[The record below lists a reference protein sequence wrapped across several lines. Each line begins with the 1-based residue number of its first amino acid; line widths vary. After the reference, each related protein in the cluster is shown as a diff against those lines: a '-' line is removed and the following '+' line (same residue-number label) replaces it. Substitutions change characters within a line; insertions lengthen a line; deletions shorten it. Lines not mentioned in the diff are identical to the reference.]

1 MEVHEALADTCCAV
15 PGWLST
21 SLKWQKTLEIANN
34 PCSSRMEIMI
44 QEGELK
50 PSRRHWSFS

>member
-1 MEVHEALADTCCAV
+1 MEVHEALADTCCTM
-15 PGWLST
+15 PGWLTT

-34 PCSSRMEIMI
+34 PFSSRMEIII

-50 PSRRHWSFS
+50 PS